1 MICCVL
7 SILVFNKVS
16 KLAYKNYECANPNSA
31 LIFTHKMVMRQTAA
45 NHLQLAMLNELST
58 TQTVHLC

>member
-16 KLAYKNYECANPNSA
+16 KLAYKNYECVNPKSA
-31 LIFTHKMVMRQTAA
+31 LIFTHKMVTRQTVA
-45 NHLQLAMLNELST
+45 NDLQLAILNELST
-58 TQTVHLC
+58 AQTVHLC